1 MTLMMSF
8 VVDHIVILRDERQV
22 LLNMNSVLDASSNKD
37 KGMNYSRESRRVRK
51 FEAPHMG

>member
-22 LLNMNSVLDASSNKD
+22 LLNMNSVLDASSNKG